1 MTEEGD
7 DLITAPEM
15 AERLGVN
22 ERTVYRY
29 IAQQYITSTRR
40 RYGLRHRYE
49 VRRADFEAALPR
61 LLGAESGV
69 TSESSM
75 LPKKGA
81 WLATVY
87 TVYSVDKF
95 TRKREAMSD
104 TEYLKP
110 RDIAKKLGVTRG
122 AVYKWIREGKLKSVR
137 FGPNAVRI
145 RREDLEEFERRA
157 ALDRGGTIEESS
169 KKLTPAASL
178 Y

>member
-61 LLGAESGV
+61 LLGVDEHSI
-69 TSESSM
+69 SS
-75 LPKKGA
+75 
-81 WLATVY
+81 
-87 TVYSVDKF
+87 
-95 TRKREAMSD
+95 
-104 TEYLKP
+104 
-110 RDIAKKLGVTRG
+110 
-122 AVYKWIREGKLKSVR
+122 
-137 FGPNAVRI
+137 
-145 RREDLEEFERRA
+145 
-157 ALDRGGTIEESS
+157 
-169 KKLTPAASL
+169 
-178 Y
+178 